1 MSEQER
7 KRERG
12 AWVGLIANA
21 LLALVKLTVGWWTGS
36 RALLA
41 DGANNATDL
50 IGSVAVLIGV
60 QVARRPADGDHRY
73 GHQKA
78 EAMAVMFVGAL
89 MALVGLE
96 VGLSAFRA
104 LGSPAPILGGWLGV
118 AVACG
123 SMLVKEV
130 LFRYKIALARR
141 TGSPA
146 LAAGAWDHRS
156 DVYATGAA
164 LVGILGARLGY
175 AVADPLAGLVVA
187 GFILRTAYQV
197 GLDGVNHLMDRFD
210 EEKLDRLHQ
219 AVSHVDGVGAVH
231 EIRAR
236 HMGAS
241 ILVDVTIG
249 VDRVLSVVQG
259 HQVADR
265 VEERLLQYQEVA
277 GVMVHVEPIGM
288 GRRHPVRAGSDC
300 AAAYSGRS

>member
-12 AWVGLIANA
+12 AWVGLVGNL
-21 LLALVKLTVGWWTGS
+21 LLAVAKLAVGWWTGS

-50 IGSVAVLIGV
+50 VGSVAVLIGIR
-60 QVARRPADGDHRY
+60 VARRPAESDHRY

-78 EAMAVMFVGAL
+78 EAMAVMVVAVL

-96 VGLSAFRA
+96 VGLSALRA
-104 LGSPAPILGGWLGV
+104 LRTPVPIGGGLLPV
-118 AVACG
+118 IVACG
-123 SMLVKEV
+123 SILVKEA
-130 LFRYKIALARR
+130 LFRYKLALARR

-156 DVYATGAA
+156 DVYATTAA
-164 LVGILGARLGY
+164 LAGIVGARLGFP
-175 AVADPLAGLVVA
+175 AADPIAGLIVA
-187 GFILRTAYQV
+187 GFILRTAHSV
-197 GLDGVNHLMDRFD
+197 GYDGVNHLMDRFD
-210 EEKLDRLHQ
+210 EAKLERFQRLV
-219 AVSHVDGVGAVH
+219 AHVEGVHAVH
-231 EIRAR
+231 EIKAR

-241 ILVDVTIG
+241 VLVDVTIG

-265 VEERLLQYQEVA
+265 VEQQLLQQQEVA
-277 GVMVHVEPIGM
+277 GVMVHVEPIGA
-288 GRRHPVRAGSDC
+288 RRRPTEGGQLA
-300 AAAYSGRS
+300 